1 MAACAL
7 LTVVLLGTQKPE
19 RHDFIRLTDVRGT
32 QCGVYTE
39 VGKERS
45 LMGAGWR
52 CLRTNIYIYIYIY
65 KLCIYIY
72 IFNKYAY
79 IYI

>member
-7 LTVVLLGTQKPE
+7 VTVVLLGTQKPE

-45 LMGAGWR
+45 LMGVPGSR
-52 CLRTNIYIYIYIY
+52 CLRTSLHMYINVHMYMYMY
-65 KLCIYIY
+65 MY
-72 IFNKYAY
+72 
-79 IYI
+79 